1 MNQLFRLSFLRDL
14 LLSLL
19 PMKQEKKSLTEGSIL
34 KALVALSL
42 PVIGTNLLYSGYQLV
57 DAFWVGRLGSNAVA
71 AVSISFPVNFLLIS
85 ITSGFAFA
93 GSILVAQYA
102 GAKNIKMIN
111 HVATQTL
118 VMIMMMSL
126 VLSAVAYGLSPY
138 ILQWLGVEQEIFADA
153 NLFQRVIFI
162 GLIFNF
168 IFILFQSLL
177 RGIGEV
183 RIPLYIN
190 ALTLGLNFLLDP
202 LFIYGWGPI
211 PAYGVAGAAYSTLA
225 TIAVAAFIGI
235 YILFKGNTDFKLT
248 FHQFKFDFPLLKKAF
263 KLGMPSSLEI
273 SARAL
278 GLTLLTGV
286 AAKFGTDV
294 LAAYGVGARLI
305 SFVVIVGLALMKANA
320 ALVGQNIGAMKLDRA
335 EKTTNYAAS
344 ISFVSLTLIGILF
357 YVFAEPIVLTFLTG
371 SDEVVDMAVSF
382 IKITSPTFGFMG
394 MQLALVGTFRAS
406 GNTVES
412 MLFTIIGIWIIQFPF
427 AYIVSNMESM
437 GYLGIWW
444 SFPVSYVLPAI
455 ISLVWYKTGV
465 WKKKKI
471 ID

>member
-1 MNQLFRLSFLRDL
+1 
-14 LLSLL
+14 
-19 PMKQEKKSLTEGSIL
+19 MKQAKKSLTEGSIL
-34 KALVALSL
+34 KALITLSL

-85 ITSGFAFA
+85 LTSGFAFA

-118 VMIMMMSL
+118 VMILMMSL

-168 IFILFQSLL
+168 TFILFQSLL
-177 RGIGEV
+177 RGVGEV

-202 LFIYGWGPI
+202 LFIYGWGPL

-225 TIAVAAFIGI
+225 TLAIAASIGI
-235 YILFKGNTDFKLT
+235 YILFRGNTDFKLT

-320 ALVGQNIGAMKLDRA
+320 ALVGQNIGAMKMDRA

-357 YVFAEPIVLTFLTG
+357 YVFAEAIVLTFLTG

-412 MLFTIIGIWIIQFPF
+412 MLFTIIGIWVIQFPF
-427 AYIVSNMESM
+427 AWIVSNMESM

-455 ISLVWYKTGV
+455 ITYLWYKTGV
-465 WKKKKI
+465 WKNKRVI
-471 ID
+471 G

>member
-19 PMKQEKKSLTEGSIL
+19 PMKQAKKSLTEGSIL

-42 PVIGTNLLYSGYQLV
+42 PIIGTNLLYSGYQLV

-85 ITSGFAFA
+85 LTSGFAFA

-118 VMIMMMSL
+118 VMILMMSL

-138 ILQWLGVEQEIFADA
+138 ILQWLGVEQEIFDDA
-153 NLFQRVIFI
+153 NLFQRVIFL

-168 IFILFQSLL
+168 SFILFQSLL
-177 RGIGEV
+177 RGVGEV

-225 TIAVAAFIGI
+225 TIAIAAFIGI

-412 MLFTIIGIWIIQFPF
+412 MLFTIIGIWVIQFPF
-427 AYIVSNMESM
+427 AWIVSNMESM

-455 ISLVWYKTGV
+455 ISLIWYKTGV
-465 WKKKKI
+465 WKKKQI

>member
-1 MNQLFRLSFLRDL
+1 
-14 LLSLL
+14 
-19 PMKQEKKSLTEGSIL
+19 MKQAKTSLTEGNIL
-34 KALVALSL
+34 KALITLAL
-42 PVIGTNLLYSGYQLV
+42 PIIGTNLLYSGYQLV

-85 ITSGFAFA
+85 LTSGFAFA

-118 VMIMMMSL
+118 VMVWLMSI
-126 VLSAVAYGLSPY
+126 VLSAVAYLLSPQ
-138 ILQWLGVEQEIFADA
+138 ILYWLGVEQEIFADA

-162 GLIFNF
+162 GLVFNF
-168 IFILFQSLL
+168 TFILFQSLL

-183 RIPLYIN
+183 KIPLYIN
-190 ALTLGLNFLLDP
+190 AISLALNFVLDP

-225 TIAVAAFIGI
+225 TIGLAALIGT
-235 YILFKGNTDFKLT
+235 YILFYGKTDFKLT
-248 FHQFKFDFPLLKKAF
+248 FHQFKFDFTLLKKAF

-305 SFVVIVGLALMKANA
+305 SFVVIVGLAIMKANA
-320 ALVGQNIGAMKLDRA
+320 ALVGQNIGAQKTDRA
-335 EKTTNYAAS
+335 EKTSNYAAS
-344 ISFVSLTLIGILF
+344 ISFVILTIIGILF
-357 YVFAEPIVLTFLTG
+357 FVFAEPIVRTFLTG
-371 SDEVVDMAVSF
+371 SDEVINMGVSF
-382 IKITSPTFGFMG
+382 IKIAAPTFGFMG

-412 MLFTIIGIWIIQFPF
+412 MLFTIIGIWVIQFPF
-427 AYIVSNMESM
+427 AWIVSNMESM

-455 ISLVWYKTGV
+455 ISLIWYKTGI
-465 WKKKKI
+465 WKRKQLI
-471 ID
+471 N